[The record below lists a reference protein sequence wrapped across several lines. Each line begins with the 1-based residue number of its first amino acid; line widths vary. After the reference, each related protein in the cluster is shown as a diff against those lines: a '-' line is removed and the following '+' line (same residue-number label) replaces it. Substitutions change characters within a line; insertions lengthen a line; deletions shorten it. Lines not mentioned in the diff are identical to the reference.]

1 MDLKKYKHLINE
13 IEKYDKN
20 ISIDDTKE
28 NRRNI
33 LMIGFFETIKCHY
46 KSIVLLIEQKQYHSA
61 FALVR
66 VLFESIVRSKYFYIE
81 FDEDKINE
89 FYDSGDWDKFFK
101 GKFPKMCE
109 TIDEKYYNERY
120 YQDIKKNS
128 YSKMC
133 DFTHTG
139 NLSIALCFTDNK
151 IKPNFDDD
159 SLYEVL
165 EFVYDLT
172 KIFYLFL
179 FENTFIKHNIIEKA
193 EIESFYESTK

>member
-13 IEKYDKN
+13 IEKFDKKILIDN
-20 ISIDDTKE
+20 IKE
-28 NRRNI
+28 NRRDI
-33 LMIGFFETIKCHY
+33 LMIGFFKTIKCHY
-46 KSIVLLIEQKQYHSA
+46 KSIILLIEQKQFHSS

-66 VLFESIVRSKYFYIE
+66 VLFESIVRAKYVYIE

-89 FYDSGDWDKFFK
+89 FYDSDDWDKFFK
-101 GKFPKMCE
+101 SKFSHMCE
-109 TIDEKYYNERY
+109 TIDKKYKYKTY
-120 YQDIKKNS
+120 YKDIKENS

-139 NLSIALCFTDNK
+139 NMSIALCFTDNK

-165 EFVYDLT
+165 EFIYDLT
-172 KIFYLFL
+172 RIFYLFL
-179 FENTFIKHNIIEKA
+179 CENTFIKHNMIEKA